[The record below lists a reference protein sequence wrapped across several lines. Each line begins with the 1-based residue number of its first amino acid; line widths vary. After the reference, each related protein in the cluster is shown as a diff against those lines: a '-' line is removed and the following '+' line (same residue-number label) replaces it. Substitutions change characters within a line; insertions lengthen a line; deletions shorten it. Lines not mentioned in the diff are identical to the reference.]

1 MNPTDERTLAAL
13 QTRAN
18 QLTGVRGH
26 TLGLWHQ
33 AKRKHGEGSMRVIC
47 TSCGLGLIIMP
58 RYYHGRVQV
67 PAMKGDALFQD
78 CVMMHEES

>member
-1 MNPTDERTLAAL
+1 MNQTDERTLAAL

-18 QLTGVRGH
+18 QLTEVRGH
-26 TLGLWHQ
+26 TLGLWHH
-33 AKRKHGEGSMRVIC
+33 AKKKHGENAMRVIC

-58 RYYHGRVQV
+58 RHYHGRVQV

-78 CVMMHEES
+78 CVTMEKVN